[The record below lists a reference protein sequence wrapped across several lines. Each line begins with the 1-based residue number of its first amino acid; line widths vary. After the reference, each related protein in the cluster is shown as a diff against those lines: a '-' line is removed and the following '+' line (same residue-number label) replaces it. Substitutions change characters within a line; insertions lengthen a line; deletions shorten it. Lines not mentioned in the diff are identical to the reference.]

1 MLHIES
7 NTQHNIFY
15 SAIKDKFLR
24 ITCSTLCL
32 NDFIAKAKKLLES
45 NKQKY
50 SKFNATSSSLQK
62 TISAHTE
69 SFQRFSLF
77 SCFFFG
83 TDIRNKWPK
92 SCSRPSTDDL
102 QFYLLLKWLQ
112 SLLFSFFPFL
122 FVFVLIN

>member
-7 NTQHNIFY
+7 NTQQNIFY

-32 NDFIAKAKKLLES
+32 NGFIAKAKKLLES

-62 TISAHTE
+62 IILAHTE

-77 SCFFFG
+77 SCFFLAQIFEISG
-83 TDIRNKWPK
+83 QNPAV
-92 SCSRPSTDDL
+92 DL
-102 QFYLLLKWLQ
+102 QLMICNFI
-112 SLLFSFFPFL
+112 FC
-122 FVFVLIN
+122 